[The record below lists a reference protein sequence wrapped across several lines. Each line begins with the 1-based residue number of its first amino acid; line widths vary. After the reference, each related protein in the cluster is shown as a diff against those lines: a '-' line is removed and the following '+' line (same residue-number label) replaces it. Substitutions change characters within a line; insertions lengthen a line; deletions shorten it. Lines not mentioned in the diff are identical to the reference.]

1 MVKRIIFDLDDT
13 LIRWNDEWWQTVS
26 DTFEFYHIPYDEN
39 ILPNLKKAV
48 NHYIDSCQRMDKVEM
63 SQFLSNELNILL
75 PDSFVETW
83 TDLLGECTL
92 EDSYQLASFLKNL
105 SIKYSLTIASNW
117 FYSQQVRKLERLGIL
132 QYFDE
137 VVTADKFIRK
147 PYSEMYDYLSKEY
160 QKDEVIV
167 VGDSYEMDIKCA
179 INLGIHAYFIT
190 VSDLFKSC
198 SDYTVISSIYDLKN
212 YL

>member
-13 LIRWNDEWWQTVS
+13 LIPWNDEWWKTVS
-26 DTFEFYHIPYDEN
+26 DTFEFYHIPYDLS

-48 NHYIDSCQRMDKVEM
+48 NNYIESCQRMDKVQM
-63 SQFLSNELNILL
+63 SQYLSNELNILL

-83 TDLLGECTL
+83 TNLLGECTL

-105 SIKYSLTIASNW
+105 SSKYSLTIASNW

-137 VVTADKFIRK
+137 VVTADRFIRK
-147 PYSEMYDYLSKEY
+147 PYSEMYDYLSKGY

-167 VGDSYEMDIKCA
+167 VGDSYQSDIKGA
-179 INLGIHAYFIT
+179 IDLKIYAYLIT
-190 VSDLFKSC
+190 DSDLFKSC